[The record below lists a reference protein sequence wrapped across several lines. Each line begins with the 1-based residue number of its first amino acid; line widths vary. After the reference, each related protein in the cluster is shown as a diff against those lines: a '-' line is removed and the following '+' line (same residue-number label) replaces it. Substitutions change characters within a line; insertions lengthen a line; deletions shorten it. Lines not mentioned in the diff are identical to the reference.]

1 MIESS
6 LLEFGHANGA
16 ALTAAVSQRIV
27 GQLQSALSTRRRAS
41 LVVSGGRSPVALFR
55 LLSVAPL
62 DWSRVWITLADERW
76 VGPDSEHSNE
86 TLVRTHLLQNK
97 AAAAHFTGLKND
109 APTPADGAARS
120 WAAAAAIPRPYDVV
134 VLGLGEDGH
143 FASLFPGS
151 PGLADALDPQHLPG
165 CVSMTAPLAPQAR
178 ISLNLAALLDARL
191 LLLPFTGVRKQQVR
205 DAAGQAGPA
214 TELPLRALL
223 RQQRAP
229 LEIHHSP

>member
-6 LLEFGHANGA
+6 PLEFGYANDA
-16 ALTAAVSQRIV
+16 AQTAAVSQRIV
-27 GQLQSALSTRRRAS
+27 GQLQSALSNGRQAS
-41 LVVSGGRSPVALFR
+41 LMVSGGRSPLALFR
-55 LLSVAPL
+55 QLSAAPL

-76 VGPDSEHSNE
+76 VGPDGEHSNE
-86 TLVRTHLLQNK
+86 ALVRTHLLQDK
-97 AAAAHFTGLKND
+97 ASAAHFIGLKND

-120 WAAAAAIPRPYDVV
+120 WAASAALPRPFDVV

-151 PGLADALDPQHLPG
+151 PGLADALDPHHAPG
-165 CVSMTAPLAPQAR
+165 CVGMTAPVAPQAR

-191 LLLPFTGVRKQQVR
+191 LLLPFTGVRKRQVC
-205 DAAGQAGPA
+205 DAARQAGPA

-223 RQQRAP
+223 RQRRAP